1 MHSKLQF
8 RLAREGDVE
17 MTYRIYLRANEDL
30 NRRLGRQV
38 DLETHTLPARALAV
52 RRNGLR
58 YDPERFWVA
67 ELDGATV
74 GFGLAISRRSF
85 WYLAAMHV
93 LPECQSRGIGRELFR
108 RCLGDPAH
116 LPPTLLTI
124 SDASN
129 IASTGLYA
137 RFGLFPQTAIIYL
150 EGPPKSLG
158 QGGVVLRAVD
168 VKEAQRYFDQLDQL
182 VLGEVRPEDHYA
194 WSQVSGLVPY
204 LVFEGDRVVGYIY
217 VDRAGAL
224 GPAAVE
230 QQNLLCPAISAAL
243 ELLGAGEA
251 PVARLRIPSTAR
263 ESLAALISAGFRL
276 DTGIHLFLTSCPFGR
291 LPLYLFSGADALF

>member
-1 MHSKLQF
+1 M
-8 RLAREGDVE
+8 
-17 MTYRIYLRANEDL
+17 
-30 NRRLGRQV
+30 
-38 DLETHTLPARALAV
+38 
-52 RRNGLR
+52 
-58 YDPERFWVA
+58 
-67 ELDGATV
+67 
-74 GFGLAISRRSF
+74 
-85 WYLAAMHV
+85 
-93 LPECQSRGIGRELFR
+93 
-108 RCLGDPAH
+108 
-116 LPPTLLTI
+116 
-124 SDASN
+124 
-129 IASTGLYA
+129 
-137 RFGLFPQTAIIYL
+137 
-150 EGPPKSLG
+150 
-158 QGGVVLRAVD
+158 LRAVD

-230 QQNLLCPAISAAL
+230 QQNLLYPAISAAL